1 MLPIENAMADPSRVS
16 TVIFIS
22 MGVYCLV
29 MLLVAI
35 VPVVTFSEI
44 TQGSLTAELGHRFRE
59 PDDRPWV
66 AAMNLLVT
74 LAVVLTYPVQF
85 YPCIEVIEA
94 RCGVGAGLGAASRRR
109 DEERQRAL
117 GGAAAP
123 SGEGITDG
131 LLVGLL
137 KSVPDAGT
145 RAASDGSGRDR
156 QLQAAALPSHRAV
169 LCKRVAIRC
178 ACVAATMAVAAAVPN
193 LGEPNALSPA
203 AEDRLKVFTSK
214 APAGL
219 QA

>member
-1 MLPIENAMADPSRVS
+1 MADPSRVS

-29 MLLVAI
+29 MLLVAMI
-35 VPVVTFSEI
+35 PVVAFSEI

-74 LAVVLTYPVQF
+74 LAVILTYPVQF

-156 QLQAAALPSHRAV
+156 QLQAAAAAAAALPSHRAV

-203 AEDRLKVFTSK
+203 AEGRLKAVTSQ

>member
-16 TVIFIS
+16 AVIFIS

-35 VPVVTFSEI
+35 IPVVTFSEI

-74 LAVVLTYPVQF
+74 IAVILTYPVQF

-117 GGAAAP
+117 GGAA
-123 SGEGITDG
+123 EGITDG

-145 RAASDGSGRDR
+145 RAASDGSARDR

-193 LGEPNALSPA
+193 LGKPNALSPA
-203 AEDRLKVFTSK
+203 AEGRLKAVTSQ